1 MSLLAYN
8 LTIAPLALPGVAP
21 PTSLP
26 ASLSAGSR
34 GPALNVTGELKPL
47 TALQFAAL
55 QAQVDLGLVQ
65 YNWTGAEEY
74 PTPGLTVIS
83 SQTSESNI
91 IHAATTGNDTNEGTP
106 ASPLL
111 TVKAVWDKMIAT
123 PWTKQS
129 KGYFLPG
136 TYTLRG
142 SDAVGAYVNSEQN
155 RAITGTPPA
164 LIGGFTNELGDKA
177 TTSADP
183 TRKLVIDTGLA
194 MVVDE
199 YIGATILW
207 LPGSAN
213 AGTRNQVRSN
223 TATTLVLAGRA
234 GNPILANDPFRVERP
249 SVTFAIPAGE
259 AVVFGYG
266 NQYLALAGIKFSLGV
281 GSALLFVDDVHPVC
295 MGVEFDLGFEAAIFN
310 SGAILQDAN
319 DGPWSTDG
327 VDNPFIVPSGG
338 GCFFH
343 DGFLGYGNGTLFK
356 GAHVFRNIFC
366 VNFFNTGGNFDLY
379 PVLKDTSLLV
389 QTDSFL
395 NITGPGS
402 NPGSVDGTDPFSI
415 STSPIVVDDSRADVG
430 PLVITNAAG
439 PCVLATNRS
448 PVACNGLS
456 GSTGNLDVG
465 IQADGMSQ
473 VSANGCTVTGV
484 AGDTRVGV
492 VPKAYGALPFSEV
505 DGSGPT
511 LNRIAF

>member
-8 LTIAPLALPGVAP
+8 LTILPLALPGVVP

-26 ASLSAGSR
+26 ARLPAEAR
-34 GPALNVTGELKPL
+34 GPALNVTGELKTL
-47 TALQFAAL
+47 TAIQFGAL
-55 QAQVDLGLVQ
+55 QLQVDAGSVE
-65 YNWTGAEEY
+65 YHWTGTEEY

-91 IHAATTGNDTNEGTP
+91 IHAAPGGNDTNTGTV

-136 TYTLRG
+136 TYILRG

-155 RAITGTPPA
+155 RAVTGTPPA

-183 TRKLVIDTGLA
+183 TRKLVIDSGLA
-194 MVVDE
+194 MGVDD
-199 YIGATILW
+199 YIGATIFW

-234 GNPILANDPFRVERP
+234 SVPILMGDGFRVERP
-249 SVTFAIPAGE
+249 NVTFAIPAGE
-259 AVVFGYG
+259 AAVFGYG
-266 NQYLALAGIKFSLGV
+266 NENLALVGIKFDLGA
-281 GSALLFVDDVHPVC
+281 GSQLLFVDGVHPVC
-295 MGVEFDLGFEAAIFN
+295 AGVEFALNFESALLN
-310 SGAILQDAN
+310 SGAILQDGN
-319 DGPWSTDG
+319 SGPWSADG
-327 VDNPFIVPSGG
+327 ADNPFVAEGG
-338 GCFFH
+338 GCFIH
-343 DGFLGYGNGTLFK
+343 DGFFGYGNGTLFK
-356 GAHVFRNIFC
+356 GQHVLRNIFC
-366 VNFFNTGGNFDLY
+366 VNFFSTGGTFDLY
-379 PVLKDTSLLV
+379 PVLKDTSLLI
-389 QTDSFL
+389 QTGSYANL
-395 NITGPGS
+395 TGPPS

-415 STSPIVVDDSRADVG
+415 STSPIVVDDSRGDIG

-448 PVACNGLS
+448 PVSCNLIS

-473 VSANGCTVTGV
+473 VAANGCTVTGA
-484 AGDTRVGV
+484 AGNTRVGV
-492 VPKAYGALPFSEV
+492 VVKAYGALPFSEV

-511 LNRIAF
+511 LNRIQ